1 MKFST
6 KLPKKKNKK
15 REAMLSK
22 EIQDKIE
29 NVIQSTQCD
38 LYDVAF
44 LKENDIDI
52 LRISILAKD
61 GNTTLDKCQEVS
73 ELISPLLDVYD
84 FMKDKYTLEVSSP
97 GIERVLK
104 DFRNFRLSI
113 GEEVRVKTES
123 KDEFRA
129 IIKEASEEGV
139 VFEIEDEEKFYPY
152 TSLKKVKTIF
162 DW

>member
-1 MKFST
+1 MRFSI
-6 KLPKKKNKK
+6 KSPKKKSKK
-15 REAMLSK
+15 REAMLNK
-22 EIQDKIE
+22 EAQDKIE
-29 NVIQSTQCD
+29 KVIQSTQCD
-38 LYDVAF
+38 LYDIAF
-44 LKENDIDI
+44 LKENDTDI

-73 ELISPLLDVYD
+73 ELLSPLLDVYD

-104 DFRNFRLSI
+104 DERNFRLSI
-113 GEEVRVKTES
+113 GEEVQVKTET

-139 VFEIEDEEKFYPY
+139 VFEIGNEERFYPY
-152 TSLKKVKTIF
+152 ASLKKVKTVF
-162 DW
+162 EW

>member
-1 MKFST
+1 MT
-6 KLPKKKNKK
+6 IKK
-15 REAMLSK
+15 REAMLNK
-22 EIQDKIE
+22 EVQDKIE
-29 NVIQSTQCD
+29 KAIQSTQCN
-38 LYDVAF
+38 LYDIAF
-44 LKENDIDI
+44 LKENDSDI

-84 FMKDKYTLEVSSP
+84 FMKDKYILEVSSP

-104 DFRNFRLSI
+104 EPRNFIFSV
-113 GEEVRVKTES
+113 GEEVQVKTES
-123 KDEFRA
+123 KEEFRA
-129 IIKEASEEGV
+129 IIKEANQEGV
-139 VFEIEDEEKFYPY
+139 VFQMDSEQKFYPY

>member
-1 MKFST
+1 M
-6 KLPKKKNKK
+6 LNK
-15 REAMLSK
+15 EV
-22 EIQDKIE
+22 EDKIE
-29 NVIQSTQCD
+29 KVIQTTGCD

-44 LKENDIDI
+44 LKENDTDI

-104 DFRNFRLSI
+104 DARNFRLSI
-113 GEEVRVKTES
+113 GEEVQVKTES

-129 IIKEASEEGV
+129 IIKEVSEDGV
-139 VFEIEDEEKFYPY
+139 VFKIEDGEKFYPY